1 MGFCCGASMVGAIG
15 TMRHHQTYIT
25 NVPLLYCPVCHQV
38 TVHPKVEEEF
48 DLLAEFAH
56 SDGAVS
62 VDFREYVDAENREDL
77 FENCSSVDHGDL
89 VEVLR
94 AQIDIALDLLS
105 VAKQLGDKAWEQELI
120 NRLAVLSE
128 RLRKWRRKN
137 VSTQGR

>member
-1 MGFCCGASMVGAIG
+1 MVGAIG

-25 NVPLLYCPVCHQV
+25 NVPLLYCPVCYQV
-38 TVHPKVEEEF
+38 TVHPKVVEEF

-62 VDFREYVDAENREDL
+62 LDFREYVDTENREDL
-77 FENCSSVDHGDL
+77 FEDCSSVDHGDL

-94 AQIDIALDLLS
+94 AQIDMALDLLS
-105 VAKQLGDKAWEQELI
+105 VAKQLGDEEWERTLVH
-120 NRLAVLSE
+120 RLKVLSE

-137 VSTQGR
+137 VSTPGW